1 MKLTFIRHTAV
12 QVEKTLCY
20 GKTDVALA
28 DSFHQEV
35 QTIRQTIKQT
45 LSNTTYDAAYCSP
58 LSRCRRLAD
67 ELVNVHK
74 TEIEFDERLVE
85 LDFGDWEMADWD
97 SIFASPAGKVW
108 FDDYVNIRCP
118 NGEAFTDQI
127 ARMASFLDQ
136 LRAAE
141 HRHVLVF
148 THAGCIRA
156 AMCLLHG
163 RTPADAF
170 ATPLDYGQ
178 IVSFDLERMIP
189 R

>member
-12 QVEKTLCY
+12 QVDKTLCY

-35 QTIRQTIKQT
+35 QTIRQTFTQT
-45 LSNTTYDAAYCSP
+45 LGNETFDAVFCSP
-58 LSRCRRLAD
+58 LGRCRRLAG
-67 ELVNVHK
+67 ELVDMHNLA
-74 TEIEFDERLVE
+74 IEFDARLAE
-85 LDFGDWEMADWD
+85 LDFGDWEMSSWD
-97 SIFASPAGKVW
+97 SIFASPVGKLW
-108 FDDYVNIRCP
+108 FDDYVNVRCP

-127 ARMASFLDQ
+127 ARIASFLDQ
-136 LRAAE
+136 LRAAD
-141 HRHVLVF
+141 HQHVLVF

-170 ATPLDYGQ
+170 AAPLDYGQ
-178 IVSFDLERMIP
+178 IVTFDLERTISQ
-189 R
+189 